1 MKKVFAFIFA
11 ALAISASAKDVKV
24 GDIIDIEGINY
35 KIISLEPAQAEVTES
50 PFAEGELEIL
60 SEFTQYGV
68 KVQVT
73 KIGSEAFSC
82 KLGDERQGI
91 YGTLTIPEGIT
102 EIGWQAFLGCNRF
115 DSISLPSTLTKIG
128 SSAFYC
134 YNDKPSTLSAV
145 RCAAVVPPTCGDMV
159 FGTRFNPKDGV
170 SRDIPLWV
178 PKGSVQAYRANSA
191 FDVFNLIIDFEMEE
205 SSTVDEEHYD
215 PDPSQGGDEGGEG
228 SGDGGEGGEGDH
240 QGIDDVQGVKAQSIK
255 RVINGELYIERNGE
269 LYTMQGQKL

>member
-1 MKKVFAFIFA
+1 MKKLFAFIFA

-60 SEFTQYGV
+60 SEFTHFKVDV
-68 KVQVT
+68 KVT
-73 KIGSEAFSC
+73 KIGAEAFSC
-82 KLGDERQGI
+82 KPGDERQGV

-115 DSISLPSTLTKIG
+115 DSISLPSTLKTIG
-128 SSAFYC
+128 NSAFYC

-145 RCAAVVPPTCGDMV
+145 RCAAVVPPTCGDLV
-159 FGTRFNPKDGV
+159 FGTRFNPKDGN

-191 FDVFNLIIDFEMEE
+191 FDFFNLIIDFEMEE
-205 SSTVDEEHYD
+205 SSTVDEQHYD
-215 PDPSQGGDEGGEG
+215 PDPSQGGGE
-228 SGDGGEGGEGDH
+228 GGEGGEGDH
-240 QGIDDVQGVKAQSIK
+240 QGIDDVQGAKTQSIK